1 MIFHSFQREDDD
13 AVFTVAKNVSNAAMA
28 AGDAVVWDSGSSVD
42 GVRVTAPASGTLSL
56 FRGIVAEA
64 IADDAYGKVQVHGY
78 CSNAQVTSHITIA
91 AGNVLI
97 PSTSKTLYYGAAGTG
112 RNGYVYACEAQ
123 AFTSLGAKK
132 VLIRA
137 L

>member
-1 MIFHSFQREDDD
+1 MIFHAFQREDDD
-13 AVFTVAKNVSNAAMA
+13 AVFSVAKNVSNATLAV
-28 AGDAVVWDSGSSVD
+28 GDAVVWATGSPD
-42 GVRVTAPASGTLSL
+42 GVQVTAPASGTLSL
-56 FRGIVAEA
+56 FRGIVAES
-64 IADDAYGKVQVHGY
+64 ILDDAYGKVQVHGY
-78 CSNAQVTSHITIA
+78 CSSASVTSHITIA

-97 PSTSKTLYYGAAGTG
+97 PNTSKQLYYGAAGTG

-123 AFTSLGAKK
+123 AWTSLGAKK